1 MTMPEKIDIDQ
12 ILTIAEKAGKA
23 TLEIYDQEFSVE
35 EKDDHSP
42 LTEADK
48 KSNEIILDGLIRQYP
63 DIPYISEETKQTPY
77 EDRREWNHFWLIDP
91 LDGTKEFIKK
101 NGEFTINIALIEN
114 QIPVLGV
121 IYVPVKDVFYYAQKG
136 KGSCKIEKG
145 ASAQTICAM
154 TETNKEKLVVV
165 GSRSHG
171 GDTLNEY
178 LKKKREEYGEVELIS
193 SGSSLKFCLVA
204 EGKADIYPRTG
215 PTYEWDT
222 AAGHAIVLESG
233 KAVYDFES
241 GQPLLYN
248 KENLLNGW
256 FIVR

>member
-1 MTMPEKIDIDQ
+1 MLKKIDINQ
-12 ILTIAEKAGKA
+12 ILAIAEEAGKA
-23 TLEIYDQEFSVE
+23 TLEIYNREFNIE
-35 EKDDHSP
+35 EKEDHSP

-48 KSNEIILDGLIRQYP
+48 KSNEIILDGLIKHYP
-63 DIPYISEETKQTPY
+63 EIPYISEETKQMSYTK
-77 EDRREWNHFWLIDP
+77 RRDWNHLWLIDP

-101 NGEFTINIALIEN
+101 NGEFTINIALIED
-114 QIPVLGV
+114 QTPVLGV
-121 IYVPVKDVFYYAQKG
+121 IYVPVKDIFYYAQKG
-136 KGSCKIEKG
+136 KGSFKIENG
-145 ASAQTICAM
+145 TSVQSISATIQS
-154 TETNKEKLVVV
+154 NREKLVLV

-171 GDTLNEY
+171 GEALNEY
-178 LKKKREEYGEVELIS
+178 LEKKREEYDEVELIS

-241 GQPLLYN
+241 GKPLVYN

-256 FIVR
+256 FIVK

>member
-1 MTMPEKIDIDQ
+1 MLQNIDMNQ
-12 ILTIAEKAGKA
+12 ILAIAEEAGKA
-23 TLEIYDQEFSVE
+23 TLEIYNRGFNIE
-35 EKDDHSP
+35 EKDDRSP

-48 KSNEIILDGLIRQYP
+48 KSNEIILDGLLRNYP
-63 DIPYISEETKQTPY
+63 DIPYISEETKQRPY
-77 EDRREWNHFWLIDP
+77 DERRTWRHFWLIDP
-91 LDGTKEFIKK
+91 LDGTKEFIKR

-114 QIPVLGV
+114 QVPVLGV
-121 IYVPVKDVFYYAQKG
+121 IYVPVKDIFYYSLKGTGSFKIDMGSGAQP
-136 KGSCKIEKG
+136 IR
-145 ASAQTICAM
+145 AT
-154 TETNKEKLVVV
+154 TEMNKEKLVVV

-171 GDTLNEY
+171 GEALNAYIEKRRKEY
-178 LKKKREEYGEVELIS
+178 REVELIT

-204 EGKADIYPRTG
+204 EGKADLYPRTG

-233 KAVYDFES
+233 KSVYDFDS
-241 GQPLLYN
+241 GEPLLYN

>member
-1 MTMPEKIDIDQ
+1 LLDKIDINK
-12 ILTIAEKAGKA
+12 ILTIAEDAGKA
-23 TLEIYDQEFSVE
+23 TLEIYNREFDIE
-35 EKDDHSP
+35 EKDDRSP

-48 KSNEIILDGLIRQYP
+48 KSNEIILDGLIQHYP
-63 DIPYISEETKQTPY
+63 DIPYISEETKQTAY
-77 EDRREWNHFWLIDP
+77 EERREWNHFWLIDP

-101 NGEFTINIALIEN
+101 NGEFTINIALIEG
-114 QIPVLGV
+114 QKPILGV
-121 IYVPVKDVFYYAQKG
+121 IYVPVKDIFYYSVHG
-136 KGSCKIEKG
+136 KGSFKIENG
-145 ASAQTICAM
+145 SDPMPISA
-154 TETNKEKLVVV
+154 NKENSREKLVVV

-171 GDTLNEY
+171 GEALNDY
-178 LKKKREEYGEVELIS
+178 LDKKRKEYSEVELIS

-222 AAGHAIVLESG
+222 AAGHAVVLESG
-233 KAVYDFES
+233 KSVYDFETED
-241 GQPLLYN
+241 PLVYN

>member
-1 MTMPEKIDIDQ
+1 
-12 ILTIAEKAGKA
+12 
-23 TLEIYDQEFSVE
+23 
-35 EKDDHSP
+35 
-42 LTEADK
+42 
-48 KSNEIILDGLIRQYP
+48 
-63 DIPYISEETKQTPY
+63 
-77 EDRREWNHFWLIDP
+77 LIDP

-114 QIPVLGV
+114 QTPVLGV
-121 IYVPVKDVFYYAQKG
+121 IYVPVKDVFYYAKKG
-136 KGSCKIEKG
+136 EGSFKIENE
-145 ASAQTICAM
+145 ASAQPISAT

-178 LKKKREEYGEVELIS
+178 LEKKREEYGEVELIS

-222 AAGHAIVLESG
+222 AAGHAVVLESS
-233 KAVYDFES
+233 KSVYDFES
-241 GQPLLYN
+241 GKPLLYN

>member
-1 MTMPEKIDIDQ
+1 MLENIDIKK
-12 ILTIAEKAGKA
+12 ILTIAEDAGKA
-23 TLEIYDQEFSVE
+23 TLEIYDREFNIE
-35 EKDDHSP
+35 EKDDRSP

-48 KSNEIILDGLIRQYP
+48 KSNEIILDGLIKDYP

-77 EDRREWNHFWLIDP
+77 KERRNWNRFWLIDP
-91 LDGTKEFIKK
+91 LDGTKEFIKR

-114 QIPVLGV
+114 QVPVLGV
-121 IYVPVKDVFYYAQKG
+121 IYVPVKDIFYYSQKG
-136 KGSCKIEKG
+136 KGSFKIDNRSEPHPIN
-145 ASAQTICAM
+145 AT
-154 TETNKEKLVVV
+154 TEMNKEKLIVV

-171 GDTLNEY
+171 GDTLNAYLEKMRGEY
-178 LKKKREEYGEVELIS
+178 SEVELIS

-222 AAGHAIVLESG
+222 AAGHAIVMESG
-233 KAVYDFES
+233 KSVYDFES
-241 GQPLLYN
+241 GKPLLYN